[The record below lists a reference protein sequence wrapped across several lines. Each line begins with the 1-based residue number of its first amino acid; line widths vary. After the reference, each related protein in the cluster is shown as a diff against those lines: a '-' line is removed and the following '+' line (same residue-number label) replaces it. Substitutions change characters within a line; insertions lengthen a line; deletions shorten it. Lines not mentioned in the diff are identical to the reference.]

1 VLGTQHINLNTAFQQ
16 PMAAVFDTRQFPAW
30 MFTAT
35 ASTVL
40 VPVANLLHLAQDDKP
55 IRYAKGP
62 IVKPV
67 HNAAYWDKAMAGFD
81 FSQADR
87 VPVKKFNRVLWR
99 GMMGSKPYPKLAFD
113 RYHKVDNDD

>member
-1 VLGTQHINLNTAFQQ
+1 MT
-16 PMAAVFDTRQFPAW
+16 AVFDTSRFPAW
-30 MFTAT
+30 TFTAT

-55 IRYAKGP
+55 VRYAKGP

-87 VPVKKFNRVLWR
+87 VPVEKFNRVLWK
-99 GMMGSKPYPKLAFD
+99 GMMGSKPYPKSAFD